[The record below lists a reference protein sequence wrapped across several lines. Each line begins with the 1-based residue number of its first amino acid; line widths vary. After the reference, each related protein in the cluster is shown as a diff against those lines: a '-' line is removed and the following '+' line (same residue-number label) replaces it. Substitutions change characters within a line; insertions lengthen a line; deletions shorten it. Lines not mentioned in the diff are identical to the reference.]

1 MTTTNKVCSSR
12 RGRTNAAIL
21 LAAAAT
27 VAGLVGTAAPANA
40 ADQYVALAL
49 GYINENPPVTMA
61 GGSSIAGTQDA
72 AAQGALTNC
81 VNNGGSHC
89 VTVVIGTNECAAAA
103 SNNYGEEV
111 GAKGSTVAAAS
122 SAALG
127 MLQNQTGAKV
137 IVSGCSNG
145 STTPPPPP
153 IDPPQPP
160 APKPGPTVS
169 FKTILGGLEAHIT
182 DRCGVSSQCTYAT
195 DNVNRSFALAAN
207 SSYDLR
213 IVPAVPQFRNWTVT
227 ITCDNGTST
236 TATTYF

>member
-1 MTTTNKVCSSR
+1 MTTICQGRTNW
-12 RGRTNAAIL
+12 RGRTIAATL
-21 LAAAAT
+21 LASAAT
-27 VAGLVGTAAPANA
+27 VVGLVGAAAPANA
-40 ADQYVALAL
+40 ADQYIALAL
-49 GYINENPPVTMA
+49 GFVNENPPVTMA
-61 GGSSIAGTQDA
+61 GGSAIAGSQDA

-81 VNNGGSHC
+81 VNNGGGHC

-145 STTPPPPP
+145 ATTPPPPP
-153 IDPPQPP
+153 IDPP
-160 APKPGPTVS
+160 APKLGPTVS

-182 DRCGVSSQCTYAT
+182 DRSGVSSQCTYVT

>member
-1 MTTTNKVCSSR
+1 MTTMCQGRASW
-12 RGRTNAAIL
+12 RGRTIATTL
-21 LAAAAT
+21 LASAAT
-27 VAGLVGTAAPANA
+27 VVGLVGAAAPANA
-40 ADQYVALAL
+40 ADQYIALAL
-49 GYINENPPVTMA
+49 GYVNDNPPVTMA

-127 MLQNQTGAKV
+127 LLQNQTGAKV

-145 STTPPPPP
+145 NTPPPPP
-153 IDPPQPP
+153 PPPPPP
-160 APKPGPTVS
+160 APKLGPTV
-169 FKTILGGLEAHIT
+169 
-182 DRCGVSSQCTYAT
+182 
-195 DNVNRSFALAAN
+195 
-207 SSYDLR
+207 
-213 IVPAVPQFRNWTVT
+213 
-227 ITCDNGTST
+227 
-236 TATTYF
+236 

>member
-1 MTTTNKVCSSR
+1 MTTTFQSLTSH
-12 RGRTNAAIL
+12 RGRAIAATL
-21 LAAAAT
+21 LASAAS
-27 VAGLVGTAAPANA
+27 VVGMMSAAPAQA
-40 ADQYVALAL
+40 ADQYIALAL
-49 GYINENPPVTMA
+49 GFVSENPPVTMA

-81 VNNGGSHC
+81 VNNGGDHC

-111 GAKGSTVAAAS
+111 GAKGSSVAAAS

-127 MLQNQTGAKV
+127 QLQNQTGAKV

-145 STTPPPPP
+145 NTTPPPPN
-153 IDPPQPP
+153 DPPPPP
-160 APKPGPTVS
+160 APKQGPTVS
-169 FKTILGGLEAHIT
+169 FNKVLGGLESHIT
-182 DRCGVSSQCTYAT
+182 DRSGVTSQCTYAT
-195 DNVNRSFALAAN
+195 DDYSRGFALPAN
-207 SSYDLR
+207 STYDLR
-213 IVPAVPQFRNWTVT
+213 IVPAIPKFKNWTVT

>member
-1 MTTTNKVCSSR
+1 MTITNKVCPSR

-160 APKPGPTVS
+160 APKLGPTVS
-169 FKTILGGLEAHIT
+169 FKTILGGLQAHIT
-182 DRCGVSSQCTYAT
+182 DRSGVSSQCTYAT